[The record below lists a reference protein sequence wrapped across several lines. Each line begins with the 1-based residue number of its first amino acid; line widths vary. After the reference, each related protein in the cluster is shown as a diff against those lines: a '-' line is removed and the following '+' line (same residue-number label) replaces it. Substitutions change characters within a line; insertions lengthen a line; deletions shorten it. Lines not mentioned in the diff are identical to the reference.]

1 MAANETSTSSAAL
14 SLRERFGAGVRRH
27 AVALISLTVALF
39 GTSYNTWRNQTTEAH
54 RNTRTAGFMVL
65 ETLGQLQEVADRRY
79 YGGDH
84 SDENR
89 VSGWGKVGVVRDMS
103 SLVSPAAE
111 IQGRAVFEAWQANVD
126 KLDGVDAQAEK
137 TVTHAISDLRD
148 RVIVELRGLN

>member
-1 MAANETSTSSAAL
+1 MSDSQTSVPFRQQFA
-14 SLRERFGAGVRRH
+14 AGVRRH

-65 ETLGQLQEVADRRY
+65 DALGQLQEITDRRY

-89 VSGWGKVGVVRDMS
+89 ISGWGKVAVVRDMTI
-103 SLVSPAAE
+103 LVSASADA
-111 IQGRAVFEAWQANVD
+111 QGHVVFDAWQRNVD
-126 KLDGVDAQAEK
+126 KLDQGDEKAEQAI
-137 TVTHAISDLRD
+137 TSAITGLRD

>member
-1 MAANETSTSSAAL
+1 MSDLNAPISFRQQFTAS
-14 SLRERFGAGVRRH
+14 VRRN

-65 ETLGQLQEVADRRY
+65 ETLGQLQEVTDRRY

-89 VSGWGKVGVVRDMS
+89 VRGWGKVGVVRDMS
-103 SLVSPAAE
+103 TLVSPAAE
-111 IQGRAVFEAWQANVD
+111 TQGRAVFDAWQAGVD
-126 KLDGVDAQAEK
+126 KLDGGDAEAEK
-137 TVTHAISDLRD
+137 SVTLAISGLRD
-148 RVIVELRGLN
+148 RVMIELRSLN